1 VYYKRNLSLTLISRV
16 RNMQEFLVG
25 GAIRDKILG
34 IASESTEKDYVVV
47 GSSPEEMQ
55 SLGFRQVGKE
65 FPVFLHPKS
74 NEEYAL
80 ARLERKIGKG
90 YKGFEFDTSK
100 SVTLEQDLSRRDLTI
115 NAIAQNKDG
124 SGEYIDPFGGLDDI
138 KERTLRHVSEAF
150 SEDPVR
156 ILRTARFASRFHHL
170 GFTIDSGTLDLMKMM
185 VSSGEVDALTPERVF
200 KEINLSM
207 NTEAPSIFFEVLIKS
222 GAYQRLFPMLEMTQS
237 GNLKHLDHENL
248 ASEVTFALWLYD
260 QKPGN
265 IELLCEH
272 LKCPKDMQQIAE
284 LVSSWHD
291 FASDFLSHQPE
302 EILNF
307 YLKTDGLRRQKRFE
321 LILES
326 FKNLNIDTSKIDQLK
341 TQLNLIK
348 ISDLKNINIAQE
360 LAEERLLV
368 ITRFI
373 DSA

>member
-1 VYYKRNLSLTLISRV
+1 
-16 RNMQEFLVG
+16 ME
-25 GAIRDKILG
+25 
-34 IASESTEKDYVVV
+34 
-47 GSSPEEMQ
+47 
-55 SLGFRQVGKE
+55 
-65 FPVFLHPKS
+65 
-74 NEEYAL
+74 
-80 ARLERKIGKG
+80 
-90 YKGFEFDTSK
+90 
-100 SVTLEQDLSRRDLTI
+100 
-115 NAIAQNKDG
+115 
-124 SGEYIDPFGGLDDI
+124 
-138 KERTLRHVSEAF
+138 
-150 SEDPVR
+150 
-156 ILRTARFASRFHHL
+156 
-170 GFTIDSGTLDLMKMM
+170 
-185 VSSGEVDALTPERVF
+185 
-200 KEINLSM
+200 
-207 NTEAPSIFFEVLIKS
+207 S

>member
-34 IASESTEKDYVVV
+34 IATESTEKDYVVV
-47 GSSPEEMQ
+47 GSSSEEMQ

-124 SGEYIDPFGGLDDI
+124 SGEFIDPFGGLDDI
-138 KERTLRHVSEAF
+138 KKRTLRHVSEAF

-207 NTEAPSIFFEVLIKS
+207 NTEAPSIFFEVLIES

>member
-1 VYYKRNLSLTLISRV
+1 
-16 RNMQEFLVG
+16 
-25 GAIRDKILG
+25 
-34 IASESTEKDYVVV
+34 
-47 GSSPEEMQ
+47 
-55 SLGFRQVGKE
+55 
-65 FPVFLHPKS
+65 
-74 NEEYAL
+74 
-80 ARLERKIGKG
+80 
-90 YKGFEFDTSK
+90 
-100 SVTLEQDLSRRDLTI
+100 
-115 NAIAQNKDG
+115 
-124 SGEYIDPFGGLDDI
+124 
-138 KERTLRHVSEAF
+138 
-150 SEDPVR
+150 
-156 ILRTARFASRFHHL
+156 
-170 GFTIDSGTLDLMKMM
+170 
-185 VSSGEVDALTPERVF
+185 
-200 KEINLSM
+200 M
-207 NTEAPSIFFEVLIKS
+207 NTEAPSIFFEVLIES